1 MGWVRC
7 GGGNA
12 IRIPTVL
19 KGESKSRHSAAQT
32 FTYTFTSAGKF
43 QYVLGLGY
51 DTSGTGV
58 TFTLNATTITPQST
72 ILTGWIGVFY
82 NEIDVS
88 ANDVLTITVP
98 QMENMGAQF
107 FVFKEAD
114 VSNLRILGLTTNNGS
129 QFDINLEPDEPFL
142 EVFQTGYY
150 NGANNFYYIVALP
163 RQPDMKS
170 IPVLGSVS
178 SYYWGYTYVITI

>member
-1 MGWVRC
+1 MTWYRC
-7 GGGNA
+7 GSNTM
-12 IRIPTVL
+12 RIPTVL

-82 NEIDVS
+82 DEISVS

-98 QMENMGAQF
+98 QMENTGAQF
-107 FVFKEAD
+107 FILEEAD
-114 VSNLRILGLTTNNGS
+114 VSNLRIVGMETNNNL
-129 QFDINLEPDEPFL
+129 QFDINLNPDEPFL

-150 NGANNFYYIVALP
+150 QGANNFYYIVSIP
-163 RQPDMKS
+163 RQPNLKS
-170 IPVLGSVS
+170 IKMLTNVPA
-178 SYYWGYTYVITI
+178 YYWGYTYVITI